1 METLSRSALG
11 EGERAE
17 LRAIAERLR
26 SLLAEPDD
34 EGIVG
39 GSTAWTR
46 VLQEVGRIAPT
57 DATVLI
63 RGETGT
69 GREVVAREIHR
80 RSSRATRPFVEVNA
94 GALSGEL
101 AASEL
106 FGHERGAFTGAAE
119 RRLGRAELA
128 DGGTLFLDEIGD
140 LPPAVQVQLLRF
152 LQERRFERVGGTK
165 TIRVDVRLVAAT
177 NRDLDRLRADGRFRD
192 DLFYRL
198 NVVPIR
204 VPPLRERREDIPV
217 LIRHFVDRHAR
228 RLGRRFDHID
238 RQCLAAA
245 EEYGWPGNVRE
256 LANLVERAVI
266 LCPEP
271 VFTFNP
277 FAQAES
283 APPGGSQTSLHAIIR
298 AHVLRAMKLCRG
310 KIYGSDGAARLLGL
324 PPSTLQSKLKSL
336 GLSREDLG

>member
-1 METLSRSALG
+1 MSVKRLREAMETLSRSALG

-140 LPPAVQVQLLRF
+140 VTPKR
-152 LQERRFERVGGTK
+152 
-165 TIRVDVRLVAAT
+165 
-177 NRDLDRLRADGRFRD
+177 
-192 DLFYRL
+192 
-198 NVVPIR
+198 
-204 VPPLRERREDIPV
+204 
-217 LIRHFVDRHAR
+217 
-228 RLGRRFDHID
+228 
-238 RQCLAAA
+238 
-245 EEYGWPGNVRE
+245 
-256 LANLVERAVI
+256 
-266 LCPEP
+266 
-271 VFTFNP
+271 
-277 FAQAES
+277 
-283 APPGGSQTSLHAIIR
+283 
-298 AHVLRAMKLCRG
+298 
-310 KIYGSDGAARLLGL
+310 
-324 PPSTLQSKLKSL
+324 
-336 GLSREDLG
+336 